1 VARAFHAALALV
13 YLVALLSLGAQIDT
27 LIGSGGLLPI
37 ASFVEQLGAR
47 GQVGFG
53 QFPTLFWWAN
63 SDVVLRA
70 GIAVGVGLSLAA
82 LAGWLPRL
90 CFALLVPLYLSFAT
104 ACTELLSFQWDNL
117 LLECGL
123 LAVFLPR
130 DRPAVWIHVLLRVLL
145 FKLYLES
152 GVAKW
157 QSHLGDWHDG
167 SAMRFYYETA
177 PLPTA
182 LAWYAHHLPT
192 WWHVLE
198 SRATLVLELLVP
210 FAIFGPR
217 RVRLGA
223 LVAFTGFQLLNL
235 STANYGFFCWLALA
249 LHLFLLDDR
258 DLAWLPRLPWERA
271 SEPAVRS
278 ARLRRAASAGAL
290 VASVLFLSASSIDAL
305 RTFTPWDWPRQ
316 LRPVRMLYAPYRVVN
331 TYHLFGHITRER
343 IEPEFQTFDGTVW
356 APHHMHYKAGPL
368 DRASPF
374 VAPHQPRVDFLL
386 WFYGLSFRE
395 RTPHYVASLLERMCD
410 APAAVQE
417 LFTDPLPE
425 HPQSVRIVFSRYQFT
440 TPEERESSGEVWKR
454 TWIGALNELPCG

>member
-1 VARAFHAALALV
+1 
-13 YLVALLSLGAQIDT
+13 
-27 LIGSGGLLPI
+27 
-37 ASFVEQLGAR
+37 
-47 GQVGFG
+47 
-53 QFPTLFWWAN
+53 
-63 SDVVLRA
+63 
-70 GIAVGVGLSLAA
+70 
-82 LAGWLPRL
+82 
-90 CFALLVPLYLSFAT
+90 
-104 ACTELLSFQWDNL
+104 
-117 LLECGL
+117 
-123 LAVFLPR
+123 
-130 DRPAVWIHVLLRVLL
+130 LL